1 MPNRLLQSRD
11 DIVEKVAIT
20 PAENIGRAH
29 ASLLEDLRKLEQSLH
44 AGGRLSSPDLRSQ
57 LAATH
62 SHITNHFAFEE
73 QNGWMDSV
81 RKQEPR
87 LDHAIQS
94 LRAEH
99 RELVQSLDTLIEDAE
114 VTEDVTE
121 LLRDKVLR
129 WIHRVRDHEARE
141 NGILEDAFVED
152 LGVGD

>member
-1 MPNRLLQSRD
+1 M
-11 DIVEKVAIT
+11 EKAAAN
-20 PAENIGRAH
+20 PAEKIGRAH

-44 AGGRLSSPDLRSQ
+44 AGGRLSTPDVRSQ

-81 RKQEPR
+81 RRQEPR

-99 RELVQSLDTLIEDAE
+99 HELVQSLDTLIE
-114 VTEDVTE
+114 
-121 LLRDKVLR
+121 
-129 WIHRVRDHEARE
+129 EAKRP
-141 NGILEDAFVED
+141 GR
-152 LGVGD
+152 